1 VRQPC
6 ANGWILPAV
15 LLVGLLAW
23 AEAHAA
29 PSDRPTG
36 PGVVVGA
43 DQTVEEVIAF
53 GVSVYVAGT
62 VTDTV
67 IVIGGDLRL
76 AATARIRDDIFVL
89 GGTLEQDPGAQVAG
103 SVTVV
108 SPSLVQALATAGG
121 NGGAI
126 LGVLLLIRVVL
137 CLVVGATAWQLAPTD
152 LSARQGQR
160 LIARPVRVI
169 GLGLLWATLLGTAA
183 LVASLTLIGLPLGLL
198 LLVFLGGEGVL
209 GLAVALAWI
218 RHPARFS
225 SRGSRL
231 LVMAMVV
238 LGLLPLVG
246 EGILY
251 AAATI
256 GLGVTLDALAEA
268 RGARRA
274 VLQAGR

>member
-1 VRQPC
+1 VRRPC
-6 ANGWILPAV
+6 ANGWLLPTV

-29 PSDRPTG
+29 PSDRPPG

-53 GVSVYVAGT
+53 GVSVYVAGK

-76 AATARIRDDIFVL
+76 AETARIRDDIFVL

-126 LGVLLLIRVVL
+126 LGVILLIRVVL

-256 GLGVTLDALAEA
+256 GLGATLDALAEA
-268 RGARRA
+268 RGVRRA
-274 VLQAGR
+274 VLRAGR

>member
-1 VRQPC
+1 VARPC
-6 ANGWILPAV
+6 ANRWIPSTV
-15 LLVGLLAW
+15 LLVSLLAW
-23 AEAHAA
+23 ALAHAA
-29 PSDRPTG
+29 PSDRPSRI
-36 PGVVVGA
+36 GVVVGA

-53 GVSVYVAGT
+53 GVSVEVAGT
-62 VTDTV
+62 VTETV
-67 IVIGGDLRL
+67 IVIGGDVRL
-76 AATARIRDDIFVL
+76 AETARIGDDIFVV

-103 SVTVV
+103 AVTVV

-121 NGGAI
+121 HGGAV
-126 LGVLLLIRVVL
+126 LGVLLLARTIL

-152 LSARQGQR
+152 LSARQGER

-209 GLAVALAWI
+209 GLAVALAYI
-218 RHPARFS
+218 RHPARFPM
-225 SRGSRL
+225 RGRRV

-251 AAATI
+251 ATATI

-274 VLQAGR
+274 LLRAGR

>member
-1 VRQPC
+1 MRPC
-6 ANGWILPAV
+6 TTGWLLSAV
-15 LLVGLLAW
+15 LAIGLLAW
-23 AEAHAA
+23 AEAYAA
-29 PSDRPTG
+29 PPDRRPG
-36 PGVVVGA
+36 PGVIVGA

-62 VTDTV
+62 VTETV

-76 AATARIRDDIFVL
+76 AETARIGDDIYVL
-89 GGTLEQDPGAQVAG
+89 GGTLEQDPGAQVAD

-121 NGGAI
+121 NGGAV
-126 LGVLLLIRVVL
+126 LGVLLLVRVVL
-137 CLVVGATAWQLAPTD
+137 FLVLGAIAWQLAPTD

-160 LIARPVRVI
+160 LTAHPVRVI
-169 GLGLLWATLLGTAA
+169 GLGLLWATLFGTAA
-183 LVASLTLIGLPLGLL
+183 LVASLTLIGLPLALL

-218 RHPARFS
+218 RHPARVPPGG
-225 SRGSRL
+225 RRL

-251 AAATI
+251 AAATV